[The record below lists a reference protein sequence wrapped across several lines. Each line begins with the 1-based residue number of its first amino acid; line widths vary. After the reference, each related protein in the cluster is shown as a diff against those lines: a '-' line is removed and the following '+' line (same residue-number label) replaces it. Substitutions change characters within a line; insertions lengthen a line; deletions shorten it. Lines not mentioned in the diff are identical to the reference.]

1 LRKSGGKKMSK
12 NNKNQKNTMKYMI
25 IASIKVDGTVQR
37 KDVVGALFG
46 QCEGLLG
53 DDLDLRKLQ
62 RSTKIGMIEVNIAS
76 QKGKVSGEILIPS
89 SMDNVETAIIGAAIS
104 TIERIG
110 PCNSK
115 IEIKEIQD
123 VRATKRTQ
131 VVELAKDLLLR
142 LVSSSSSTSK
152 SVIDEVRSVLTT
164 EQSQFF
170 HGLTCGPNVESS
182 SSLIVCEGRNDVR
195 NLLSAGLKNVI
206 CTDGA
211 GEIKKELIDLAN
223 SKESVIVAIDGDRG
237 GEMLLLQLV
246 ELMKVDYVAQAPVG
260 QEWELLPIKTITKCL
275 AMKEPAERFVS
286 RISDKEGIENK
297 KKQQPSEQ
305 IKDYAENIKKLGA
318 REAILIFD
326 DDSISE
332 PIGASKLASQIE
344 ESSQVVL
351 AIAYNGQLSKR
362 MYDMASEAGV
372 PTIIGTSVKDGEKPD
387 SDVEVWATSDWS

>member
-1 LRKSGGKKMSK
+1 MSK

-25 IASIKVDGTVQR
+25 IATIKVDGTVQR

-62 RSTKIGMIEVNIAS
+62 RSTKIGMIEVNLKS
-76 QKGKVSGEILIPS
+76 EKGKVSGEILIPS

-131 VVELAKDLLLR
+131 VVELAKDLLLK
-142 LVSSSSSTSK
+142 LVSTSSSTSK

-164 EQSQFF
+164 EQSQFY
-170 HGLTCGPNVESS
+170 HGLTCGPNIETS

-195 NLLSAGLKNVI
+195 NLLSAGIKNAI

-211 GEIKKELIDLAN
+211 GEIKQELIDLAN

-237 GEMLLLQLV
+237 GEMLLLQLS
-246 ELMKVDYVAQAPVG
+246 ELMKVDFVAQAPTG

-275 AMKEPAERFVS
+275 AMK
-286 RISDKEGIENK
+286 
-297 KKQQPSEQ
+297 QPSEKFIARISENKEPSTKEKIKPPQQ
-305 IKDYAENIKKLGA
+305 ILDYAENIEKLDP
-318 REAILIFD
+318 REAILIFE
-326 DDSISE
+326 DDSTSD
-332 PIGASKLASQIE
+332 PIGASKLASKIA
-344 ESSQVVL
+344 ESTQTVL
-351 AIAYNGQLSKR
+351 AVAYNGQLSKR
-362 MYDMASEAGV
+362 MYDIASGAGV
-372 PTIIGTSVKDGEKPD
+372 PTIIGTSLKQGEEIN
-387 SDVEVWATSDWS
+387 SDVEIWATSDWN

>member
-1 LRKSGGKKMSK
+1 MG
-12 NNKNQKNTMKYMI
+12 KNQKNTMKYMI

-62 RSTKIGMIEVNIAS
+62 RSAKIGMIEVNIKS
-76 QKGKVSGEILIPS
+76 EKGKVSGEILIPS

-115 IEIKEIQD
+115 IAVKEIQD

-142 LVSSSSSTSK
+142 LVSTSSSTSK

-170 HGLTCGPNVESS
+170 HGLTCGPNIESADS
-182 SSLIVCEGRNDVR
+182 IIICEGRNDVR
-195 NLLSAGLKNVI
+195 NFLNAGLKNAI

-223 SKESVIVAIDGDRG
+223 SKETVIVAIDGDRG
-237 GEMLLLQLV
+237 GEMLLLQLI

-260 QEWELLPIKTITKCL
+260 QEWELLPFKTITKCL
-275 AMKEPAERFVS
+275 AMKEPAERFAARVAEKDPNS
-286 RISDKEGIENK
+286 KEEK
-297 KKQQPSEQ
+297 KAEPSEQ
-305 IKDYAENIKKLGA
+305 IVDYAVHISKLGA
-318 REAILIFD
+318 REGVLIFE
-326 DDSISE
+326 DDSTSD
-332 PIGASKLASQIE
+332 PIGASKLAASIE
-344 ESSQVVL
+344 ESERTVL

-362 MYDMASEAGV
+362 MFDMASEAKV
-372 PTIIGTSVKDGEKPD
+372 PTIIGTSIKSGEEPNPD
-387 SDVEVWATSDWS
+387 LEAWATSDWE

>member
-1 LRKSGGKKMSK
+1 MA
-12 NNKNQKNTMKYMI
+12 KNQKNTMKYMI
-25 IASIKVDGTVQR
+25 IATIKVDGTVQR

-62 RSTKIGMIEVNIAS
+62 RSTKIGMIEVNLKNE
-76 QKGKVSGEILIPS
+76 KGKVHGEILIPS

-115 IEIKEIQD
+115 IEVKEIQD

-142 LVSSSSSTSK
+142 LVSDSSSTSK

-170 HGLTCGPNVESS
+170 HGLTCGPNIDSS
-182 SSLIVCEGRNDVR
+182 TSLIVCEGRNDVR
-195 NLLSAGLKNVI
+195 NLLSAGIKNAI

-211 GEIKKELIDLAN
+211 GEIKQELIDLAN

-237 GEMLLLQLV
+237 GEMLFLQLNQ
-246 ELMKVDYVAQAPVG
+246 LMKVDWVAQAPVG
-260 QEWELLPIKTITKCL
+260 QEWELLPNKTITKCL
-275 AMKEPAERFVS
+275 AMKEPAERFASRVS
-286 RISDKEGIENK
+286 EPDSESESKISKPP
-297 KKQQPSEQ
+297 QQ
-305 IKDYAENIKKLGA
+305 IIDYAENIDKLGA
-318 REAILIFD
+318 REAMLIFED
-326 DDSISE
+326 DTTSE
-332 PIGASKLASQIE
+332 PVGASKLATSIE
-344 ESSQVVL
+344 ESEKAVL

-362 MYDMASEAGV
+362 MFDMASESGV
-372 PTIIGTSVKDGEKPD
+372 ATIIGTSIKSGEKPED
-387 SDVEVWATSDWS
+387 NVEAWATSDWD

>member
-1 LRKSGGKKMSK
+1 MSK

-25 IASIKVDGTVQR
+25 IATINVDGTVQR

-62 RSTKIGMIEVNIAS
+62 RSAKIGMIEVNLKS
-76 QKGKVSGEILIPS
+76 EKGKVSGQILIPS

-115 IEIKEIQD
+115 IVIQEIQD

-142 LVSSSSSTSK
+142 LVSTSSSTSK

-164 EQSQFF
+164 EQSQFY
-170 HGLTCGPNVESS
+170 HGLTCGPNIESS
-182 SSLIVCEGRNDVR
+182 SSLIICEGRNDVR
-195 NLLSAGLKNVI
+195 NLLSAGIKNAI

-211 GEIKKELIDLAN
+211 GEIKQELIDLAN
-223 SKESVIVAIDGDRG
+223 NKESVIVAIDGDRG

-246 ELMKVDYVAQAPVG
+246 ELMKVDYVAQAPIG

-275 AMKEPAERFVS
+275 AMKEPADRFAS
-286 RISDKEGIENK
+286 RISEKEGTEVNEHK
-297 KKQQPSEQ
+297 LTPSQQ
-305 IKDYAENIKKLGA
+305 IIDYAENIKNLGA

-332 PIGASKLASQIE
+332 PIGASKLASKIE
-344 ESSQVVL
+344 ESSETVL

-372 PTIIGTSVKDGEKPD
+372 PTVIGTSLKEGESIN
-387 SDVEVWATSDWS
+387 SDVEAWATSDW

>member
-1 LRKSGGKKMSK
+1 MG
-12 NNKNQKNTMKYMI
+12 KNQKNTMKYMI
-25 IASIKVDGTVQR
+25 IASIQVDGTVQR

-62 RSTKIGMIEVNIAS
+62 RSTKIGMIEVNLKS
-76 QKGKVSGEILIPS
+76 EKGKVKGEILIPS

-131 VVELAKDLLLR
+131 VVELAKDLLLK

-170 HGLTCGPNVESS
+170 HGLTCGPNAEEAT
-182 SSLIVCEGRNDVR
+182 SLIICEGRNDVQ
-195 NLLSAGLKNVI
+195 NLLSAGIKNVI

-211 GEIKKELIDLAN
+211 GSIKKELIDLAN
-223 SKESVIVAIDGDRG
+223 TKDTITVAIDGDRG
-237 GEMLLLQLV
+237 GEMLLLQLMGV
-246 ELMKVDYVAQAPVG
+246 MKVDFVAQAPVG

-275 AMKEPAERFVS
+275 AMKEPADRFAS
-286 RISDKEGIENK
+286 RIREKEEEKI
-297 KKQQPSEQ
+297 QPSEQ
-305 IKDYAENIKKLGA
+305 IKDYAEHITNLDA
-318 REAILIFD
+318 REAVLIFE
-326 DDSISE
+326 DDSTSD
-332 PIGASKLASQIE
+332 PIGVSKLASNIE
-344 ESSQVVL
+344 GAEKTVL
-351 AIAYNGQLSKR
+351 AIVYNGQLSKR
-362 MYDMASEAGV
+362 MYDMASSAGV
-372 PTIIGTSVKDGEKPD
+372 QTIIGTSIKEGENPN
-387 SDVEVWATSDWS
+387 SDVEVWATSDWT

>member
-1 LRKSGGKKMSK
+1 MAK
-12 NNKNQKNTMKYMI
+12 NQKNQKNTMKYMI

-62 RSTKIGMIEVNIAS
+62 RSTKIGMIEVNIKS
-76 QKGKVSGEILIPS
+76 EKGKVNGEILIPS

-115 IEIKEIQD
+115 IQVKEIQD

-142 LVSSSSSTSK
+142 LVSDSSSTSK

-170 HGLTCGPNVESS
+170 HGLTCGPNIESS
-182 SSLIVCEGRNDVR
+182 SSLIICEGRNDVR

-211 GEIKKELIDLAN
+211 GEIKQELIDLAN

-260 QEWELLPIKTITKCL
+260 QEWELLPNKTITKCL
-275 AMKEPAERFVS
+275 AMKEPAERFVA
-286 RISDKEGIENK
+286 RVGDGEEKTETPKEA
-297 KKQQPSEQ
+297 PSEQ
-305 IKDYAENIKKLGA
+305 IIDYAEHISNIGA
-318 REAILIFD
+318 REGVLIFE
-326 DDSISE
+326 DDSISD
-332 PIGASKLASQIE
+332 PIGASKLASEIE
-344 ESSQVVL
+344 ASEREVL

-362 MYDMASEAGV
+362 MFDIASDAKV
-372 PTIIGTSVKDGEKPD
+372 PTIIGTSIKSGEEPN
-387 SDVEVWATSDWS
+387 SELEAWATSDWA

>member
-1 LRKSGGKKMSK
+1 MA
-12 NNKNQKNTMKYMI
+12 KNQKNTMKYMI
-25 IASIKVDGTVQR
+25 IATIKVDGTVQR

-62 RSTKIGMIEVNIAS
+62 RSTKIGMIEVNLKNE
-76 QKGKVSGEILIPS
+76 KGKVHGEILIPS

-115 IEIKEIQD
+115 IQVKEIQD

-142 LVSSSSSTSK
+142 LVSDSSSTSK

-170 HGLTCGPNVESS
+170 HGLTCGPNIDSS
-182 SSLIVCEGRNDVR
+182 TSLIVCEGRNDVR
-195 NLLSAGLKNVI
+195 NLLSAGIKNAI

-211 GEIKKELIDLAN
+211 GEIKQELIDLAN

-237 GEMLLLQLV
+237 GEMLFLQLNQ
-246 ELMKVDYVAQAPVG
+246 LMKVDWVAQAPVG
-260 QEWELLPIKTITKCL
+260 QEWELLPNKTITKCL
-275 AMKEPAERFVS
+275 AMKEPAERFASRVS
-286 RISDKEGIENK
+286 EPDSESESKISKPP
-297 KKQQPSEQ
+297 QQ
-305 IKDYAENIKKLGA
+305 IIDYAENIGKLGA
-318 REAILIFD
+318 REAMLIFED
-326 DDSISE
+326 DTTSE
-332 PIGASKLASQIE
+332 PVGASKLATSIE
-344 ESSQVVL
+344 ESEKAVL
-351 AIAYNGQLSKR
+351 AIVYNGQLSKR
-362 MYDMASEAGV
+362 MFDMASESGV
-372 PTIIGTSVKDGEKPD
+372 ATIIGTSIKSGEKPED
-387 SDVEVWATSDWS
+387 NVEAWATSDWD

>member
-1 LRKSGGKKMSK
+1 MA
-12 NNKNQKNTMKYMI
+12 KNQKNTMKYMI
-25 IASIKVDGTVQR
+25 IATIKVDGTVQR

-62 RSTKIGMIEVNIAS
+62 RSTKIGMIEVNLKNE
-76 QKGKVSGEILIPS
+76 KGKVHGEILIPS

-115 IEIKEIQD
+115 IQVKEIQD

-142 LVSSSSSTSK
+142 LVSDSSSTSK

-170 HGLTCGPNVESS
+170 HGLTCGPNIDSS
-182 SSLIVCEGRNDVR
+182 TSLIVCEGRNDVR
-195 NLLSAGLKNVI
+195 NLLSAGIKNAI

-211 GEIKKELIDLAN
+211 GEIKQELIDLAN

-237 GEMLLLQLV
+237 GEMLFLQLNQ
-246 ELMKVDYVAQAPVG
+246 LMKVDWVAQAPVG
-260 QEWELLPIKTITKCL
+260 QEWELLPNKTITKCL
-275 AMKEPAERFVS
+275 AMKEPAERFASRVS
-286 RISDKEGIENK
+286 EPDSESESKISKPP
-297 KKQQPSEQ
+297 QQ
-305 IKDYAENIKKLGA
+305 IIDYAENIGKLGA
-318 REAILIFD
+318 REAMLIFED
-326 DDSISE
+326 DTTSE
-332 PIGASKLASQIE
+332 PVGASKLATSIE
-344 ESSQVVL
+344 ESEKAVL

-362 MYDMASEAGV
+362 MFDMASESGV
-372 PTIIGTSVKDGEKPD
+372 ATIIGTSIKSGEKPED
-387 SDVEVWATSDWS
+387 NVEAWATSDWD

>member
-1 LRKSGGKKMSK
+1 MA
-12 NNKNQKNTMKYMI
+12 KNQKNTMKYMI

-62 RSTKIGMIEVNIAS
+62 RSAKIGMIEVNIQS
-76 QKGKVSGEILIPS
+76 EKGKVSGEILIPS

-115 IEIKEIQD
+115 IAVKEIQD

-142 LVSSSSSTSK
+142 LVSTSSTTSK

-170 HGLTCGPNVESS
+170 HGLTCGPNIESADS
-182 SSLIVCEGRNDVR
+182 IIICEGRNDVR
-195 NLLSAGLKNVI
+195 NFLSAGLKNAI

-211 GEIKKELIDLAN
+211 GEIKPELIDLAN
-223 SKESVIVAIDGDRG
+223 SKETVIVAIDGDRG
-237 GEMLLLQLV
+237 GEMLLLQLT

-260 QEWELLPIKTITKCL
+260 QEWELLPFKTITKCL
-275 AMKEPAERFVS
+275 AMKEPAERFVARVAEKDTS
-286 RISDKEGIENK
+286 PKVEAKVE
-297 KKQQPSEQ
+297 PPEQ
-305 IKDYAENIKKLGA
+305 IVDYAAHISKLGA
-318 REAILIFD
+318 REGLLIFE
-326 DDSISE
+326 DDSTSE
-332 PIGASKLASQIE
+332 PIGASKLASAIE
-344 ESSQVVL
+344 ESERTVL
-351 AIAYNGQLSKR
+351 AIVYNGQLSKR
-362 MYDMASEAGV
+362 MFVMASEAKV
-372 PTIIGTSVKDGEKPD
+372 PTIIGTSIKSGEESSP
-387 SDVEVWATSDWS
+387 ELEAWATSDWE

>member
-1 LRKSGGKKMSK
+1 MA
-12 NNKNQKNTMKYMI
+12 KNQKNTMKYMI
-25 IASIKVDGTVQR
+25 IATIKVDGTVQR

-62 RSTKIGMIEVNIAS
+62 RSTKIGMIEVNLKNE
-76 QKGKVSGEILIPS
+76 KGKVHGEILIPS

-115 IEIKEIQD
+115 IQVKEIQD

-142 LVSSSSSTSK
+142 LVSDSSSTSK

-170 HGLTCGPNVESS
+170 HGLTCGPNIESS
-182 SSLIVCEGRNDVR
+182 TSLIVCEGRNDVR
-195 NLLSAGLKNVI
+195 NFLSAGIKNAI

-211 GEIKKELIDLAN
+211 GEIKQESVDLAN

-237 GEMLLLQLV
+237 GEMLFLQLNQ
-246 ELMKVDYVAQAPVG
+246 LMKVDWVAQAPVG
-260 QEWELLPIKTITKCL
+260 QEWELLQNKTITKCL
-275 AMKEPAERFVS
+275 AMKEPAERFASRVS
-286 RISDKEGIENK
+286 EPDSGSEPKISKPP
-297 KKQQPSEQ
+297 QQ
-305 IKDYAENIKKLGA
+305 IIDYAENISKLGA
-318 REAILIFD
+318 REAMLIFED
-326 DDSISE
+326 DTTSE
-332 PIGASKLASQIE
+332 PVGASKLATSIE
-344 ESSQVVL
+344 ESEKSVL

-362 MYDMASEAGV
+362 MFDMASESGV
-372 PTIIGTSVKDGEKPD
+372 ATIIGTSIKSGEKPGD
-387 SDVEVWATSDWS
+387 SVEAWATSDWN

>member
-1 LRKSGGKKMSK
+1 MSK

-25 IASIKVDGTVQR
+25 IATIKVDGTVQR

-62 RSTKIGMIEVNIAS
+62 RSTKIGMIEVNLKS
-76 QKGKVSGEILIPS
+76 EKGKVSGEILIPS

-131 VVELAKDLLLR
+131 VVELAKDLLLK
-142 LVSSSSSTSK
+142 LVSTSSSTSK

-164 EQSQFF
+164 EQSQFY
-170 HGLTCGPNVESS
+170 HGLTCGPNIETS

-195 NLLSAGLKNVI
+195 NLLSAGIKNAI

-211 GEIKKELIDLAN
+211 GEIKQELIDLAN

-237 GEMLLLQLV
+237 GEMLLLQLS
-246 ELMKVDYVAQAPVG
+246 ELMKVDFVAQAPTG

-275 AMKEPAERFVS
+275 AMK
-286 RISDKEGIENK
+286 
-297 KKQQPSEQ
+297 QPSEKFIPRISENKEPSTKEKIKPPQQ
-305 IKDYAENIKKLGA
+305 ILDYAENIEKLDP
-318 REAILIFD
+318 REAILIFE
-326 DDSISE
+326 DDSTSD
-332 PIGASKLASQIE
+332 PIGASKLASKIA
-344 ESSQVVL
+344 ESTQTVL
-351 AIAYNGQLSKR
+351 AVAYNGQLSKR
-362 MYDMASEAGV
+362 MYDIASGAGV
-372 PTIIGTSVKDGEKPD
+372 PTIIGTSLKQGEEIN
-387 SDVEVWATSDWS
+387 SDVEIWATSDWN

>member
-1 LRKSGGKKMSK
+1 MAK
-12 NNKNQKNTMKYMI
+12 NQKNQKNTMKYMI
-25 IASIKVDGTVQR
+25 IAEIKVDGTVQR

-62 RSTKIGMIEVNIAS
+62 RSTKIGMIEVNIKS
-76 QKGKVSGEILIPS
+76 EKGKVNGEILIPS

-115 IEIKEIQD
+115 IKVKEIQD

-142 LVSSSSSTSK
+142 LVSDSSSTSK

-170 HGLTCGPNVESS
+170 HGLTCGPNIESS

-211 GEIKKELIDLAN
+211 GEIKQELIDLAN
-223 SKESVIVAIDGDRG
+223 TKESVIVAIDGDRG

-260 QEWELLPIKTITKCL
+260 QEWELLPNKTITKCL
-275 AMKEPAERFVS
+275 AMKEPADRFAA
-286 RISDKEGIENK
+286 RISDDKEKTETPK
-297 KKQQPSEQ
+297 VQPTEQ
-305 IKDYAENIKKLGA
+305 ITDYAEHISKIGA
-318 REAILIFD
+318 REAILIFE
-326 DDSISE
+326 DDSISD
-332 PIGASKLASQIE
+332 PIGASKLAAGIE
-344 ESSQVVL
+344 ESERTVL
-351 AIAYNGQLSKR
+351 AIVYNGQLSKR
-362 MYDMASEAGV
+362 MFDIATKAKV
-372 PTIIGTSVKDGEKPD
+372 PTIIGTSIKSGEEPD
-387 SDVEVWATSDWS
+387 SEVEAWATSDWA

>member
-1 LRKSGGKKMSK
+1 MAK
-12 NNKNQKNTMKYMI
+12 NQKNQKNTMKYMI

-62 RSTKIGMIEVNIAS
+62 RSTKIGMIEVNIKS
-76 QKGKVSGEILIPS
+76 EKGKVNGEILIPS

-115 IEIKEIQD
+115 IQVKEIQD

-142 LVSSSSSTSK
+142 LVSDSSSTSK

-170 HGLTCGPNVESS
+170 HGLTCGPNIESS
-182 SSLIVCEGRNDVR
+182 SSLIICEGRNDVR

-211 GEIKKELIDLAN
+211 GEIKQELIDLAN

-260 QEWELLPIKTITKCL
+260 QEWELLPNKTITKCL
-275 AMKEPAERFVS
+275 AMKEPAERFAARVG
-286 RISDKEGIENK
+286 DGEEKTETPKEA
-297 KKQQPSEQ
+297 PSEQ
-305 IKDYAENIKKLGA
+305 IIDYAEHISNIGA
-318 REAILIFD
+318 REGVLIFE
-326 DDSISE
+326 DDSISD
-332 PIGASKLASQIE
+332 PIGASKLASEIE
-344 ESSQVVL
+344 ASEREVL

-362 MYDMASEAGV
+362 MFDIASDAKV
-372 PTIIGTSVKDGEKPD
+372 PTIIGTSIKSGEEPN
-387 SDVEVWATSDWS
+387 SELEAWATSDWA

>member
-1 LRKSGGKKMSK
+1 MG
-12 NNKNQKNTMKYMI
+12 KNQKNTMKYMI
-25 IASIKVDGTVQR
+25 IATIKVDGTVQR

-62 RSTKIGMIEVNIAS
+62 RSTKIGMIEVNLKNE
-76 QKGKVSGEILIPS
+76 KGKVHGEILIPS

-115 IEIKEIQD
+115 IEVKEIQD
-123 VRATKRTQ
+123 VRATKRSQ

-142 LVSSSSSTSK
+142 LVSDSSSTSK

-170 HGLTCGPNVESS
+170 HGLTCGPNIDSS
-182 SSLIVCEGRNDVR
+182 TSLIVCEGRNDVR
-195 NLLSAGLKNVI
+195 NLLSAGIKNAI

-211 GEIKKELIDLAN
+211 GEIKQELIDLAN

-237 GEMLLLQLV
+237 GEMLFLQLNQ
-246 ELMKVDYVAQAPVG
+246 LMKVDWVAQAPVG
-260 QEWELLPIKTITKCL
+260 QEWELLPNKTITKCL
-275 AMKEPAERFVS
+275 AMKEPAERFASRVS
-286 RISDKEGIENK
+286 EPDSASESKISKPP
-297 KKQQPSEQ
+297 QQ
-305 IKDYAENIKKLGA
+305 IIDYAENIGKLGA
-318 REAILIFD
+318 REAMLIFED
-326 DDSISE
+326 DTTSE
-332 PIGASKLASQIE
+332 PVGASKLATSIE
-344 ESSQVVL
+344 ESEKAVL

-362 MYDMASEAGV
+362 MFDMASESGV
-372 PTIIGTSVKDGEKPD
+372 ATIIGTSIKSGEKPED
-387 SDVEVWATSDWS
+387 NVEAWATSDWD

>member
-1 LRKSGGKKMSK
+1 MAK
-12 NNKNQKNTMKYMI
+12 NQKNQKNTMKYMI
-25 IASIKVDGTVQR
+25 IAEIKVDGTVQR

-62 RSTKIGMIEVNIAS
+62 RSTKIGMIEVNIKS
-76 QKGKVSGEILIPS
+76 EKGKVTGEILIPS

-115 IEIKEIQD
+115 IKVKEIQD

-142 LVSSSSSTSK
+142 LVSDSSSTSK

-170 HGLTCGPNVESS
+170 HGLTCGPNIESA

-211 GEIKKELIDLAN
+211 GEIKQELIDLAN

-260 QEWELLPIKTITKCL
+260 QEWELLPNKTITKCL
-275 AMKEPAERFVS
+275 AMKEPADRFAA
-286 RISDKEGIENK
+286 RISDDKEKTETPK
-297 KKQQPSEQ
+297 VQPTEQ
-305 IKDYAENIKKLGA
+305 ITDYAEHISKIGA
-318 REAILIFD
+318 REAILIFE
-326 DDSISE
+326 DDSISD
-332 PIGASKLASQIE
+332 PIGASKLAAGIE
-344 ESSQVVL
+344 ESERTVL
-351 AIAYNGQLSKR
+351 AIVYNGQLSKR
-362 MYDMASEAGV
+362 MFDIATKAKV
-372 PTIIGTSVKDGEKPD
+372 PTIIGTSIKSGEEPD
-387 SDVEVWATSDWS
+387 SELEAWATSDWT

>member
-1 LRKSGGKKMSK
+1 MSK

-25 IASIKVDGTVQR
+25 IATINVDGTVQR

-62 RSTKIGMIEVNIAS
+62 RSAKIGMIEVNLKS
-76 QKGKVSGEILIPS
+76 EKGKVSGQILIPS
-89 SMDNVETAIIGAAIS
+89 SMDNVETAIIAAAIS

-115 IEIKEIQD
+115 IVIQEIQD

-142 LVSSSSSTSK
+142 LVSTSSSTSK

-164 EQSQFF
+164 EQSQFY
-170 HGLTCGPNVESS
+170 HGLTCGPNIESS
-182 SSLIVCEGRNDVR
+182 SSLIICEGRNDVR
-195 NLLSAGLKNVI
+195 NLLSAGIKNAI

-211 GEIKKELIDLAN
+211 GEIKQELIDLAN
-223 SKESVIVAIDGDRG
+223 NKESVIVAIDGDRG

-246 ELMKVDYVAQAPVG
+246 ELMKVDYVAQAPIG

-275 AMKEPAERFVS
+275 AMKEPADRFAS
-286 RISDKEGIENK
+286 RISEKEGTEVNEHK
-297 KKQQPSEQ
+297 LTPSQQ
-305 IKDYAENIKKLGA
+305 IIDYAENIKNLGA

-332 PIGASKLASQIE
+332 PIGASKLASKIE
-344 ESSQVVL
+344 ESSKTVL

-372 PTIIGTSVKDGEKPD
+372 PTVIGTSLKEGESIN
-387 SDVEVWATSDWS
+387 SDVEAWATSDW

>member
-1 LRKSGGKKMSK
+1 MSK
-12 NNKNQKNTMKYMI
+12 HKNQKNTMKYMI
-25 IASIKVDGTVQR
+25 IASIKVDGVVQR

-62 RSTKIGMIEVNIAS
+62 RSTKIGMIEVNINN
-76 QKGKVSGEILIPS
+76 QKGKVNGEILIPS

-170 HGLTCGPNVESS
+170 HGLTCGPNIEKS

-195 NLLSAGLKNVI
+195 NLLDAGIKNAI

-211 GEIKKELIDLAN
+211 GEIKQELIDLAN

-246 ELMKVDYVAQAPVG
+246 EMMKVDFVAQAPVG
-260 QEWELLPIKTITKCL
+260 QEWELLPNKTITKCL
-275 AMKEPAERFVS
+275 AMKEPAERFAS
-286 RISDKEGIENK
+286 RIAEKESPKSEK
-297 KKQQPSEQ
+297 PKVEPSEQ
-305 IKDYAENIKKLGA
+305 ITDYAEHISKLPA
-318 REAILIFD
+318 REAILIFE

-332 PIGASKLASQIE
+332 PIGASKLAAGIE
-344 ESSQVVL
+344 ESERTVL
-351 AIAYNGQLSKR
+351 AIVYNGQLSKR
-362 MYDMASEAGV
+362 MFDISLEAKV
-372 PTIIGTSVKDGEKPD
+372 PTIIGTSIKQGEEP
-387 SDVEVWATSDWS
+387 SSEVEAWATSDWA

>member
-1 LRKSGGKKMSK
+1 MG
-12 NNKNQKNTMKYMI
+12 KNQKNTMKYMI

-62 RSTKIGMIEVNIAS
+62 RSAKIGMIEVNIKS
-76 QKGKVSGEILIPS
+76 EKGKVSGEILIPS

-115 IEIKEIQD
+115 IQVKEIQD

-142 LVSSSSSTSK
+142 LVSDSSSTSK

-170 HGLTCGPNVESS
+170 HGLTCGPNIEKTT
-182 SSLIVCEGRNDVR
+182 SLIICEGRNDVR
-195 NLLSAGLKNVI
+195 NLLQAGIKNVI

-211 GEIKKELIDLAN
+211 GEIKQELVNLAN

-260 QEWELLPIKTITKCL
+260 QEWELLPNKTITKCL
-275 AMKEPAERFVS
+275 AMKEEAERFVS
-286 RISDKEGIENK
+286 IIAEKETPKSEPK
-297 KKQQPSEQ
+297 VVKPPQQ
-305 IKDYAENIKKLGA
+305 IIDYATNIKNLGA
-318 REAILIFD
+318 REAMLIFE
-326 DDSISE
+326 DDSTSE
-332 PIGASKLASQIE
+332 PIGASKLASTID
-344 ESSQVVL
+344 ESEKAVL

-362 MYDMASEAGV
+362 MFDMASESGV
-372 PTIIGTSVKDGEKPD
+372 ATIIGTSIKSGEKPD
-387 SDVEVWATSDWS
+387 DKVEAWATSNWD

>member
-1 LRKSGGKKMSK
+1 MA
-12 NNKNQKNTMKYMI
+12 KNQKNTMKYMI
-25 IASIKVDGTVQR
+25 IATIKVDGTVQR

-62 RSTKIGMIEVNIAS
+62 RSTKIGMIEVNLKNE
-76 QKGKVSGEILIPS
+76 KGKVHGEILIPS

-115 IEIKEIQD
+115 IQVKEIQD

-142 LVSSSSSTSK
+142 LVSDSSSTSK

-170 HGLTCGPNVESS
+170 HGLTCGPNIDSS
-182 SSLIVCEGRNDVR
+182 TSLIVCEGRNDVR
-195 NLLSAGLKNVI
+195 NLLSAGIKNAI

-211 GEIKKELIDLAN
+211 GEIKQELIDLAN

-237 GEMLLLQLV
+237 GEMLFLQLNQ
-246 ELMKVDYVAQAPVG
+246 LMKVDWVAQAPVG
-260 QEWELLPIKTITKCL
+260 QEWELLPNKTITKCL
-275 AMKEPAERFVS
+275 AMKEPAERFASRVS
-286 RISDKEGIENK
+286 EPDSASESKISKPP
-297 KKQQPSEQ
+297 QQ
-305 IKDYAENIKKLGA
+305 IIDYAENIGKLGA
-318 REAILIFD
+318 REAMLIFED
-326 DDSISE
+326 DTTSE
-332 PIGASKLASQIE
+332 PVGASKLATSIE
-344 ESSQVVL
+344 ESEKAVL

-362 MYDMASEAGV
+362 MFDMASESGV
-372 PTIIGTSVKDGEKPD
+372 ATIIGTSIKSGEKPED
-387 SDVEVWATSDWS
+387 NVEAWATSDWD

>member
-1 LRKSGGKKMSK
+1 MAK
-12 NNKNQKNTMKYMI
+12 NQKNQKNTMKYMI
-25 IASIKVDGTVQR
+25 IAEIKVDGTVQR

-62 RSTKIGMIEVNIAS
+62 RSTKIGMIEVNIKS
-76 QKGKVSGEILIPS
+76 EKGKVNGEILIPS

-115 IEIKEIQD
+115 IKVKEIQD

-142 LVSSSSSTSK
+142 LVSDSSSTSK

-170 HGLTCGPNVESS
+170 HGLTCGPNIESS

-211 GEIKKELIDLAN
+211 GEIKQELIDLAN
-223 SKESVIVAIDGDRG
+223 TKESVIVAIDGDRG

-260 QEWELLPIKTITKCL
+260 QEWELLPNKTITKCL
-275 AMKEPAERFVS
+275 AMKEPADRFAA
-286 RISDKEGIENK
+286 RISDDKEKTETPK
-297 KKQQPSEQ
+297 VQPTEQ
-305 IKDYAENIKKLGA
+305 ITDYAEHISKIGA
-318 REAILIFD
+318 REAILIFE
-326 DDSISE
+326 DDSISD
-332 PIGASKLASQIE
+332 PIGASKLAAGIE
-344 ESSQVVL
+344 ESERTVL
-351 AIAYNGQLSKR
+351 AIVYNGQLSKR
-362 MYDMASEAGV
+362 MFDIATKAKV
-372 PTIIGTSVKDGEKPD
+372 PTIIGTSIKSGEEPD
-387 SDVEVWATSDWS
+387 SELEAWATSDWT

>member
-1 LRKSGGKKMSK
+1 MSK

>member
-1 LRKSGGKKMSK
+1 MA
-12 NNKNQKNTMKYMI
+12 KNQKNTMKYMI
-25 IASIKVDGTVQR
+25 IATIKVDGTVQR

-62 RSTKIGMIEVNIAS
+62 RSTKIGMIEVNLKNE
-76 QKGKVSGEILIPS
+76 KGKVHGEILIPS

-115 IEIKEIQD
+115 IQVKEIQD

-142 LVSSSSSTSK
+142 LVSDSSSTSK

-170 HGLTCGPNVESS
+170 HGLTCGPNIDSS
-182 SSLIVCEGRNDVR
+182 TSLIVCEGRNDVR
-195 NLLSAGLKNVI
+195 NLLSAGIKNAI

-211 GEIKKELIDLAN
+211 GEIKQELIDLAN

-237 GEMLLLQLV
+237 GEMLFLQLNQ
-246 ELMKVDYVAQAPVG
+246 LMKVDWVAQAPVG
-260 QEWELLPIKTITKCL
+260 QEWELLPNKTITKCL
-275 AMKEPAERFVS
+275 AMKEPAERFASRVS
-286 RISDKEGIENK
+286 EPDSESESKISKPP
-297 KKQQPSEQ
+297 QQ
-305 IKDYAENIKKLGA
+305 IIDYAENIDKLGA
-318 REAILIFD
+318 REAMLIFED
-326 DDSISE
+326 DTTSE
-332 PIGASKLASQIE
+332 PVGASKLATSIE
-344 ESSQVVL
+344 ESEKAVL

-362 MYDMASEAGV
+362 MFDMASESGV
-372 PTIIGTSVKDGEKPD
+372 ATIIGTSIKSGEKPED
-387 SDVEVWATSDWS
+387 NVEAWATSDWD

>member
-1 LRKSGGKKMSK
+1 MTKH
-12 NNKNQKNTMKYMI
+12 KNQKNTMKYMI
-25 IASIKVDGTVQR
+25 IASIKVDGVVQR

-62 RSTKIGMIEVNIAS
+62 RSTKIGMIEVNIEN

-170 HGLTCGPNVESS
+170 HGLTCGPNIEQS

-195 NLLSAGLKNVI
+195 NLLDAGIKNAI

-211 GEIKKELIDLAN
+211 GEIKQELIDLAN

-246 ELMKVDYVAQAPVG
+246 ELMKVDFVAQAPVG
-260 QEWELLPIKTITKCL
+260 QEWELLPNKTITKCL
-275 AMKEPAERFVS
+275 AMKEPAERFAS
-286 RISDKEGIENK
+286 RIADKDTPKSEEK
-297 KKQQPSEQ
+297 KEPTEQ
-305 IKDYAENIKKLGA
+305 ILDYSEHISNLGA
-318 REAILIFD
+318 REGILIFE
-326 DDSISE
+326 DDSTSE
-332 PIGASKLASQIE
+332 PIGASKLASVIE
-344 ESSQVVL
+344 QSERKVL

-362 MYDMASEAGV
+362 MFDMALEAEV
-372 PTIIGTSVKDGEKPD
+372 HTIIGTSIKNGEKP
-387 SDVEVWATSDWS
+387 SSEVEAWATSDWA

>member
-1 LRKSGGKKMSK
+1 MG
-12 NNKNQKNTMKYMI
+12 KNQKNTMKYMI

-62 RSTKIGMIEVNIAS
+62 RSAKIGMIEVNIAS
-76 QKGKVSGEILIPS
+76 AKGKVTGEILIPS

-131 VVELAKDLLLR
+131 VVELAKDLLLK
-142 LVSSSSSTSK
+142 LVSSSSTTSK
-152 SVIDEVRSVLTT
+152 SVIEEVRSVLTT

-170 HGLTCGPNVESS
+170 HGLTCGPNVEEAT
-182 SSLIVCEGRNDVR
+182 SLIVCEGRNDVR
-195 NLLSAGLKNVI
+195 NLLSAGIKNVI

-211 GEIKKELIDLAN
+211 GEVKQELIDLAN
-223 SKESVIVAIDGDRG
+223 AKETVTVAIDGDRG
-237 GEMLLLQLV
+237 GEMLLRQLLEV
-246 ELMKVDYVAQAPVG
+246 MKVDFVAQAPVG

-275 AMKEPAERFVS
+275 AMKEPADRFAARLTDEDS
-286 RISDKEGIENK
+286 EKGSNGKIT
-297 KKQQPSEQ
+297 PPEQ
-305 IKDYAENIKKLGA
+305 IVDYAEHINNLSA
-318 REAILIFD
+318 REAMLIFE
-326 DDSISE
+326 DDSTSE
-332 PIGASKLASQIE
+332 PVGASKLAASIKDE
-344 ESSQVVL
+344 EKSVL
-351 AIAYNGQLSKR
+351 AITYNGQLSKR
-362 MYDMASEAGV
+362 MFDIASEAGV
-372 PTIIGTSVKDGEKPD
+372 PTLIGTSIKKGEKPSED
-387 SDVEVWATSDWS
+387 LEVWATSTWS

>member
-1 LRKSGGKKMSK
+1 MSK
-12 NNKNQKNTMKYMI
+12 HKNQKNTMKYMI
-25 IASIKVDGTVQR
+25 IASIKVDGVVQR

-62 RSTKIGMIEVNIAS
+62 RSTKIGMIEVNIEN

-115 IEIKEIQD
+115 ITIKEIQD

-170 HGLTCGPNVESS
+170 HGLTCGPNIEKS

-195 NLLSAGLKNVI
+195 NLLDAGIKNAI

-211 GEIKKELIDLAN
+211 GEIKQELIDLAN

-237 GEMLLLQLV
+237 
-246 ELMKVDYVAQAPVG
+246 
-260 QEWELLPIKTITKCL
+260 
-275 AMKEPAERFVS
+275 
-286 RISDKEGIENK
+286 
-297 KKQQPSEQ
+297 
-305 IKDYAENIKKLGA
+305 
-318 REAILIFD
+318 
-326 DDSISE
+326 
-332 PIGASKLASQIE
+332 
-344 ESSQVVL
+344 
-351 AIAYNGQLSKR
+351 
-362 MYDMASEAGV
+362 
-372 PTIIGTSVKDGEKPD
+372 
-387 SDVEVWATSDWS
+387 

>member
-1 LRKSGGKKMSK
+1 MSK
-12 NNKNQKNTMKYMI
+12 HKNQKNTMKYMI
-25 IASIKVDGTVQR
+25 IASIKVDGVVQR

-62 RSTKIGMIEVNIAS
+62 RSTKIGMIEVNIEN

-164 EQSQFF
+164 EQS
-170 HGLTCGPNVESS
+170 
-182 SSLIVCEGRNDVR
+182 
-195 NLLSAGLKNVI
+195 
-206 CTDGA
+206 
-211 GEIKKELIDLAN
+211 
-223 SKESVIVAIDGDRG
+223 
-237 GEMLLLQLV
+237 
-246 ELMKVDYVAQAPVG
+246 
-260 QEWELLPIKTITKCL
+260 
-275 AMKEPAERFVS
+275 
-286 RISDKEGIENK
+286 
-297 KKQQPSEQ
+297 
-305 IKDYAENIKKLGA
+305 
-318 REAILIFD
+318 
-326 DDSISE
+326 
-332 PIGASKLASQIE
+332 
-344 ESSQVVL
+344 
-351 AIAYNGQLSKR
+351 
-362 MYDMASEAGV
+362 
-372 PTIIGTSVKDGEKPD
+372 
-387 SDVEVWATSDWS
+387 

>member
-1 LRKSGGKKMSK
+1 MG
-12 NNKNQKNTMKYMI
+12 KNQKNTMKYMI
-25 IASIKVDGTVQR
+25 IATIKVDGSVQR

-62 RSTKIGMIEVNIAS
+62 RSAKIGMIEVNIS
-76 QKGKVSGEILIPS
+76 SNKGKVTGEILIPS

-131 VVELAKDLLLR
+131 VVELAKDLLLK
-142 LVSSSSSTSK
+142 LVSSTSSTSK
-152 SVIDEVRSVLTT
+152 SVIEEVRSVLTT

-170 HGLTCGPNVESS
+170 HGLTCGPNIESS

-211 GEIKKELIDLAN
+211 GETKQELIDLAN

-237 GEMLLLQLV
+237 GEILLRQLIEV
-246 ELMKVDYVAQAPVG
+246 MKVDFVAQAPTG

-275 AMKEPAERFVS
+275 AMKEPADKFVA
-286 RISDKEGIENK
+286 RLGDDDTKDKVEKIT
-297 KKQQPSEQ
+297 PPEQ
-305 IKDYAENIKKLGA
+305 IVDYAEHIGTLSA
-318 REAILIFD
+318 REAVLIFE

-332 PIGASKLASQIE
+332 AVGVSKLASVVKDQE
-344 ESSQVVL
+344 KTVL

-362 MYDMASEAGV
+362 MYDLASEAGI
-372 PTIIGTSVKDGEKPD
+372 PTLIGTSKKTGEKPN
-387 SDVEVWATSDWS
+387 SDVEIWATSDWA